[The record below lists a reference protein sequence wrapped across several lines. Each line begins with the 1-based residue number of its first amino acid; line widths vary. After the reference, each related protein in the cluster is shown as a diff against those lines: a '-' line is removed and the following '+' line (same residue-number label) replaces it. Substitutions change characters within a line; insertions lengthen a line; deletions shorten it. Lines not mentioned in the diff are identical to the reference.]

1 MNTIAVPPGEAPGGV
16 GLYVFCF
23 SRAEACA
30 AAAAGPGLA
39 EGGPLRTFAYGA
51 VAALCCEVPL
61 ADWVGSSGETNLRNL
76 AWLGPRALRH
86 EEVIERAMAASPVL
100 PVRFGCLFSSAERLQ
115 ELLARA
121 EGRIASF
128 LEDATEWEEWS
139 LKGTVDMAACL
150 EVARAEERCL
160 ATLPESPGAR
170 YLVEK
175 KLEQRA
181 SGRARAWMKE
191 ALAEIAREID
201 GVALERR
208 PAGSIAPGAGT
219 EGREVLL
226 HWALRLPRGAE
237 PELGERLRAL
247 EARLSARGLVLEA
260 RGPWPPY
267 AFAPR
272 LDEDQ

>member
-1 MNTIAVPPGEAPGGV
+1 MNTIALPPRQAEGGF
-16 GLYVFCF
+16 GIYVFCF

-30 AAAAGPGLA
+30 AAATGAGIA
-39 EGGPLRTFAYGA
+39 EGAPLRTVVRGA

-61 ADWVGSSGETNLRNL
+61 ADWVGPPGEANLQNL

-100 PVRFGCLFSSAERLQ
+100 PVRFGCLFSSEERLQ
-115 ELLARA
+115 DLLARA
-121 EGRIASF
+121 GARIATF
-128 LEDATEWEEWS
+128 LEDAAGWEEWS
-139 LKGTVDMAACL
+139 VKGTVNMAACL
-150 EVARAEERCL
+150 EAALAEERRA

-170 YLVEK
+170 YLMEQ
-175 KLEQRA
+175 KLRERA
-181 SGRARAWMKE
+181 AREARAWVK
-191 ALAEIAREID
+191 AACADIAAEID

-208 PAGSIAPGAGT
+208 AAGRISQGAG
-219 EGREVLL
+219 EDGREVVL

-237 PELGERLRAL
+237 TELERRLQAL
-247 EARLSARGLVLEA
+247 EARTSARGLLLEA

-272 LDEDQ
+272 LDGDE

>member
-1 MNTIAVPPGEAPGGV
+1 MNTIAVPPGCAPGGV

-30 AAAAGPGLA
+30 AAARGPGLA
-39 EGGPLRTFAYGA
+39 EGAPLRTFARGA

-61 ADWVGSSGETNLRNL
+61 ADWVGPSGEANLQNL

-115 ELLARA
+115 DLLARA
-121 EGRIASF
+121 EGRIANF
-128 LEDATEWEEWS
+128 LEGAADWEEWS
-139 LKGTVDMAACL
+139 VKGTVDMAACL
-150 EVARAEERCL
+150 EVAFAEERCV

-170 YLVEK
+170 YLVEQR
-175 KLEQRA
+175 LRQRA
-181 SGRARAWMKE
+181 TRAARAWMKE
-191 ALAEIAREID
+191 ASAEVAKEVD

-208 PAGSIAPGAGT
+208 DAGRVARGTGA
-219 EGREVLL
+219 EGREVVL
-226 HWALRLPRGAE
+226 HWALRLSRGAE
-237 PELGERLRAL
+237 PELARRLSAL
-247 EARLSARGLVLEA
+247 ESRLSARGLCLEA

-267 AFAPR
+267 VFAPR
-272 LDEDQ
+272 LDEDG